1 MSDEEQ
7 RTFSVIV
14 SEDGPGQVS
23 YSGNNMAGVTVV
35 DDFFCLIQYPSFFT
49 PSGDPQVTADL
60 PDTTAEIVEFDQSH
74 CKVIVRDND
83 QAPTRIFF
91 TLHVT
96 GTVADQ

>member
-60 PDTTAEIVEFDQSH
+60 PDTTAEIVESDQSH

>member
-1 MSDEEQ
+1 MADEEQ

-23 YSGNNMAGVTVV
+23 YSGNNMESVTVV
-35 DDFFCLIQYPSFFT
+35 DDFICQIVYPSFFT
-49 PSGDPQVTADL
+49 AGGDQQVTADL
-60 PDTTAEIVEFDQSH
+60 PDTTAEILEFDQSH